1 MPVNTSSTGAT
12 YGKSSDPLCPL
23 GFHPQVRW
31 PTRCKRCFRDYK
43 EHSDSGDKKK
53 FSSLGA
59 KSAEDNDP
67 WSVRKT
73 SFQKSRSVDV
83 AIESGGSAAARFATY
98 TTTAETAPQ
107 TKTEED
113 IPEWKKAMLERRKKD
128 KEREEEEQKARN
140 FGFIPGTTLHSSYVN
155 KSYDTDS
162 RLSSWGSASNLRS
175 SNSYTNIN
183 EPEED
188 TSSYRRTKELSSDST
203 RGSTSSWSTSR
214 ASVEKK
220 PEPELTPYE
229 KYLQRKREQDKKDE
243 DDGQKKEDEK
253 REEERKKERER
264 KREEEKKKEEE
275 AEKERARKREKEREE
290 KRLEEER
297 KRKEEEEK
305 KKKEAESKSS
315 YTSKWGAQAKTNST
329 PASPAPVPEKPKPKW
344 GAAAAVD
351 EVPKRKPWEKPSAAA
366 KSTLPSL
373 NESASKNK
381 VSFNDK
387 VSTTRKTSE
396 SDSDSVSVSTKTK
409 ANHSDSSDHDSTV
422 KNEVEALK
430 NELRAVKSRNEVLEH
445 MQSDAIKKTP
455 MTLESAKASEATAEL
470 IKAREKIREL
480 DTSLSTASKDKKAS
494 NLKIKELESTLE
506 RRPQVSETQKT
517 ITELQTK
524 LKFVERKCEDMAVEN
539 EDLRGNVQNLE
550 VELEEVQDN
559 FREDEADEYRT
570 LKRELENS
578 AKNCRVLQFKLKK
591 TEKSLG
597 DVTSDHNELETKLKT
612 MSGGSGALD
621 NMNKVRQ
628 LEKDLEAKT
637 MQINRLEAEIK
648 TNKPG
653 TGPRRGGPGPCLSR
667 TGSVERNVEDQ
678 LLKDLQDSIERE
690 NDLKEQLNMAEEEAG
705 ETRKKLSRLEDE
717 NESLSGQLKRMT
729 TKNKGTR
736 RSPSPYNRNSVA
748 DRDEGISED
757 GEELSPAE
765 LKVQLEVSE
774 QETELLRKKV
784 ENLLTENLKITK
796 EVKEITS
803 KLSEAKK
810 TPATRSY
817 GMPAKDTNNTN
828 EKKIEELQTEVNTF
842 RVKMIEKDRELER
855 LDAQVKSSK
864 TSGKS
869 LKRTGSQDEDLL
881 KKLSVIEKEAEV
893 LRTKTQELESE
904 NENLKSASKKKLPAS
919 TQEKLSMDKFA
930 LEEKVKGLDTKLK
943 EANKKITELED
954 SNKGT
959 MKTSLELDRIKR
971 EKTSLEGEIV
981 KLKDTASAE
990 KRKTE
995 KTERDMSAVTD
1006 KAEKAQRELIAAE
1019 REKRRAEEE
1028 KSKLDTQ
1035 VGRLETDL
1043 RSVTREKDRYKD
1055 ESDTARQKNRENLS
1069 QTQEG
1074 MKAFKDQLDALKQ
1087 ELSDEKRSGR
1097 DKQRQIDEKTRT
1109 SENEVS
1115 NLKHDMDKQTTDL
1128 DERKKK
1134 VRELEEKITD
1144 IEEKWAKSKRINTQ
1158 RKDKI
1163 DKLEQEL
1170 EQSSKGGS
1178 GCTECTEAENKV
1190 KELEKQLAGKSNGG
1204 SSYEVTKLNREI
1216 ETLKKEKSEVT
1227 KKHEQLEEEFV
1238 VLKAKLTME
1247 KDDMSSGYGNMK
1259 DDYNT
1264 IKGELMALRT
1274 TYNSKSDD
1282 WIKEKLDLEK
1292 QISDLEKSIKTS
1304 AGNGWDAE
1312 RNRFKSILED
1322 RDSQITN
1329 LKIECDVAR
1338 SQHTQA
1344 KKENEDM
1351 KQKLQDYEKMNRYGK
1366 SAADTSSSNSTAEIE
1381 DLKKQLTAEQKENK
1395 SGVNNIKMKYDSKI
1409 AIMTEEIHAL
1419 KSQSSKY
1426 RRERET
1432 YKDMFEGVQKKLT
1445 ENKSGKIAPGD
1456 AAAELNDARA
1466 KISDMSYQL
1475 HVLEDELADAKM
1487 ESAKSHANMTAQKSN
1502 YEIQLSEQSSKINEM
1517 EEESL
1522 IESGRARIAG
1532 TRTKMELAWQKE
1544 RESQKKLINELNTMS
1559 RDLKSTLLE
1568 VEKEKERDRLDSK
1581 RKLEAMKRAFDEE
1594 HEDTKKQITDLQYDL
1609 LELRDAH
1616 AKLRTTNEKLR
1627 RDKDKSVDDVRF
1639 TSKSRSEYGEEKK
1652 ISRLIADMDEFLQV
1666 APKFL
1671 GSDILVKEERN
1682 GRPSTR
1688 VKDDEKSIAKME
1700 FKSALFRVKETKEE
1714 LEQLHKISEEE
1725 VKRRGMKRGES
1736 MESNVDE
1743 SPRGR
1748 SGIRNASQTASSQK
1762 RALYRKAV
1770 SMGDGMAENAN
1781 IWQSKESVGS
1791 NESLASNASIPL
1803 PIPVRTRSAR
1813 GGSESGYSSDTYNA
1827 MTIKR
1832 LERDTSVDRLST
1844 GSRESMQSTQSEWLP
1859 GEKKKS
1865 KGLLGKL
1872 KSITNKKDRNI
1883 SEEREFGS
1891 GSDISSASV
1900 QSKQSTA
1907 SKMSTASRL
1916 IQRARSA
1923 SKDRLGASKDKAE
1936 EKAKG
1941 TPFGPPGNANAA
1953 FDKYFDK
1960 AGGTAPT
1967 PPAKAGATASAT
1979 ATKTPSSAT
1988 SSSTLPRTY
1997 RRF

>member
-1 MPVNTSSTGAT
+1 
-12 YGKSSDPLCPL
+12 
-23 GFHPQVRW
+23 
-31 PTRCKRCFRDYK
+31 
-43 EHSDSGDKKK
+43 
-53 FSSLGA
+53 
-59 KSAEDNDP
+59 
-67 WSVRKT
+67 
-73 SFQKSRSVDV
+73 
-83 AIESGGSAAARFATY
+83 
-98 TTTAETAPQ
+98 
-107 TKTEED
+107 
-113 IPEWKKAMLERRKKD
+113 
-128 KEREEEEQKARN
+128 
-140 FGFIPGTTLHSSYVN
+140 
-155 KSYDTDS
+155 
-162 RLSSWGSASNLRS
+162 
-175 SNSYTNIN
+175 
-183 EPEED
+183 
-188 TSSYRRTKELSSDST
+188 
-203 RGSTSSWSTSR
+203 
-214 ASVEKK
+214 
-220 PEPELTPYE
+220 
-229 KYLQRKREQDKKDE
+229 
-243 DDGQKKEDEK
+243 
-253 REEERKKERER
+253 
-264 KREEEKKKEEE
+264 
-275 AEKERARKREKEREE
+275 
-290 KRLEEER
+290 
-297 KRKEEEEK
+297 
-305 KKKEAESKSS
+305 
-315 YTSKWGAQAKTNST
+315 
-329 PASPAPVPEKPKPKW
+329 
-344 GAAAAVD
+344 VD

-373 NESASKNK
+373 NESAPKNK
-381 VSFNDK
+381 VTFNDK
-387 VSTTRKTSE
+387 TSKTRKTSE
-396 SDSDSVSVSTKTK
+396 SDSDSVSISNKTKT
-409 ANHSDSSDHDSTV
+409 NHSDSSDHDSGI
-422 KNEVEALK
+422 KSELESIK

-445 MQSDAIKKTP
+445 MQSESLKKTP
-455 MTLESAKASEATAEL
+455 LTLESAKASEATAEL

-480 DTSLSTASKDKKAS
+480 ETSVNTKTKEKKAVD
-494 NLKIKELESTLE
+494 LKIKELESTLE
-506 RRPQVSETQKT
+506 RRPQVNETQKI
-517 ITELQTK
+517 ITEMQTK
-524 LKFVERKCEDMAVEN
+524 LKFVERKCEDLTVEN
-539 EDLRGNVQNLE
+539 DELRGNVQNLE

-591 TEKSLG
+591 TEKSLS
-597 DVTSDHNELETKLKT
+597 DITSDHNELESKLKAVN
-612 MSGGSGALD
+612 GGTGALD

-637 MQINRLEAEIK
+637 MQISRLEAEIK

-653 TGPRRGGPGPCLSR
+653 SGPRKGGPGPCLSR

-690 NDLKEQLNMAEEEAG
+690 NDLKEQLNMAEEEAS
-705 ETRKKLSRLEDE
+705 ETRKKLSRLEDD
-717 NESLSGQLKRMT
+717 NESLSGQVKRMA

-736 RSPSPYNRNSVA
+736 RSPSPYNRNAVPEK
-748 DRDEGISED
+748 DEVSEN
-757 GEELSPAE
+757 GEDLSPAE

-774 QETELLRKKV
+774 QETEVLRKKV

-803 KLSEAKK
+803 KLNEAKK
-810 TPATRSY
+810 APATRSY
-817 GMPAKDTNNTN
+817 GMPARDNSSTN

-855 LDAQVKSSK
+855 LDAQVKASK
-864 TSGKS
+864 TSGKT
-869 LKRTGSQDEDLL
+869 LKRTGSQDEDLI

-893 LRTKTQELESE
+893 LRTKTQQLESE
-904 NENLKSASKKKLPAS
+904 NENLKSANNKKLPAGN
-919 TQEKLSMDKFA
+919 QEKFA
-930 LEEKVKGLDTKLK
+930 LEEKVRGLETKLK
-943 EANKKITELED
+943 DSNKKITELED
-954 SNKGT
+954 SSKGT

-971 EKTSLEGEIV
+971 ERSNLESEII

-990 KRKTE
+990 KRKVE
-995 KTERDMSAVTD
+995 KTERELAAVTD
-1006 KAEKAQRELIAAE
+1006 KSEKAQREVIAAE
-1019 REKRRAEEE
+1019 REKRRIEEE
-1028 KSKLDTQ
+1028 KNKLDSQ
-1035 VGRLETDL
+1035 VSRLEADL
-1043 RSVTREKDRYKD
+1043 RSVTREKDRYKED
-1055 ESDTARQKNRENLS
+1055 SESARVKNRENLS

-1074 MKAFKDQLDALKQ
+1074 MKAFKDQIDTLKQ

-1097 DKQRQIDEKTRT
+1097 DLKRQLEEKSRSNENEISNMKYDADKQANELDEK
-1109 SENEVS
+1109 
-1115 NLKHDMDKQTTDL
+1115 
-1128 DERKKK
+1128 KKK
-1134 VRELEEKITD
+1134 VRELEEKISD

-1170 EQSSKGGS
+1170 ESKKGS
-1178 GCTECTEAENKV
+1178 GTSE
-1190 KELEKQLAGKSNGG
+1190 Q
-1204 SSYEVTKLNREI
+1204 YETSKLNREM
-1216 ETLKKEKSEVT
+1216 ETLKKEKAELT
-1227 KKHEQLEEEFV
+1227 KKHEQLEEEYV

-1264 IKGELMALRT
+1264 IKGELMALRQ
-1274 TYNSKSDD
+1274 TYNTKSDE
-1282 WIKEKLDLEK
+1282 WIKDKLDLEK
-1292 QISDLEKSIKTS
+1292 QISDLENSIKTS

-1344 KKENEDM
+1344 KKESEDM

-1366 SAADTSSSNSTAEIE
+1366 SAAGSNSSNDSTQQVD
-1381 DLKKQLTAEQKENK
+1381 DLKKELTTMDKENK
-1395 SGVNNIKMKYDSKI
+1395 SALNNVKMKYDSKI
-1409 AIMTEEIHAL
+1409 AIMTEEVHAL
-1419 KSQSSKY
+1419 KSQASKY

-1432 YKDMFEGVQKKLT
+1432 YKEMFEGVQKKLT
-1445 ENKSGKIAPGD
+1445 ESKGSKINPGD
-1456 AAAELNDARA
+1456 AAAELNDARG
-1466 KISDMSYQL
+1466 KISDMTYQL

-1487 ESAKSHANMTAQKSN
+1487 EAAKSNATMTAQKSN
-1502 YEIQLSEQSSKINEM
+1502 YEIQVSELNSKINEM

-1522 IESGRARIAG
+1522 IDSGRARIAG

-1568 VEKEKERDRLDSK
+1568 VEKEKERDRLESK
-1581 RKLEAMKRAFDEE
+1581 RKIEKMKSAFDEE
-1594 HEDTKKQITDLQYDL
+1594 HDDTKKQITDLQYDL

-1671 GSDILVKEERN
+1671 GSDILIKEERN
-1682 GRPSTR
+1682 GRPSSR
-1688 VKDDEKSIAKME
+1688 MKDDEKSIAKME
-1700 FKSALFRVKETKEE
+1700 FKSAILRVKETKEE

-1725 VKRRGMKRGES
+1725 VRKRGMRRGDS

-1844 GSRESMQSTQSEWLP
+1844 GSRESMQSTQSELLP
-1859 GEKKKS
+1859 GERKKS

-1872 KSITNKKDRNI
+1872 KNITKKDRNI

-1900 QSKQSTA
+1900 QSKQSTS

-1923 SKDRLGASKDKAE
+1923 SKDRMAGGKDKTDD
-1936 EKAKG
+1936 KAKKG

-1960 AGGTAPT
+1960 AGG
-1967 PPAKAGATASAT
+1967 GAA
-1979 ATKTPSSAT
+1979 TPSSKTGASPAAT
-1988 SSSTLPRTY
+1988 PAKTPAASTNSSTLPRTY